1 MYYYKNYYYSTLKN
15 FKSKKIF
22 YRYSRQKKKYSDA
35 LKFSE
40 KILKFIKSKNLKK
53 KTILTFSNKSF
64 EMYSSI
70 FPILISGNT
79 WVPLSVNLPEE
90 KVKNIVQ
97 QTKPDLCFYDY
108 ENKKIINLLKKIK
121 VKCIKFKNIRENKEY
136 INFKS
141 EISKIDINSTAFIY
155 FTSGSTGIPKGI
167 KVSHKNIISD
177 VFMQKKHL
185 YNNKTKNL
193 IFGDY
198 YDTGFSI
205 FFDIFFP
212 AILFGST
219 ISPSIKKSDNFYL
232 IDHYKKNKI
241 NNLVAVPSTF
251 ERIKELLINSNII
264 LKGKNLILTGEPF
277 YLNLLTFLYKKT
289 KFNKIYNCYGGTEMG
304 NWVFFHKCKKTDILN
319 YSKYNLVPIG
329 KPFSN
334 VSPKIK
340 KSELVV
346 KGPTITDGYVDT
358 ELNNKKFTFRNQ
370 NTFFTGDKVIKK
382 KKIYICK
389 GRKDNMVKIS
399 GYRIEIADVEANFRK
414 LTYVKDVVIFEKK
427 TKKIYQNSL
436 VAFVSLSKNI
446 KENILRT
453 DLVKYLSG
461 YMIPKK
467 INIFKRLPKN
477 SNGKLDRAGIK
488 KLMLT

>member
-70 FPILISGNT
+70 FPILLSGNT

-185 YNNKTKNL
+185 YN
-193 IFGDY
+193 
-198 YDTGFSI
+198 
-205 FFDIFFP
+205 
-212 AILFGST
+212 
-219 ISPSIKKSDNFYL
+219 KS
-232 IDHYKKNKI
+232 
-241 NNLVAVPSTF
+241 
-251 ERIKELLINSNII
+251 
-264 LKGKNLILTGEPF
+264 
-277 YLNLLTFLYKKT
+277 
-289 KFNKIYNCYGGTEMG
+289 
-304 NWVFFHKCKKTDILN
+304 
-319 YSKYNLVPIG
+319 
-329 KPFSN
+329 
-334 VSPKIK
+334 
-340 KSELVV
+340 
-346 KGPTITDGYVDT
+346 
-358 ELNNKKFTFRNQ
+358 
-370 NTFFTGDKVIKK
+370 
-382 KKIYICK
+382 
-389 GRKDNMVKIS
+389 
-399 GYRIEIADVEANFRK
+399 
-414 LTYVKDVVIFEKK
+414 
-427 TKKIYQNSL
+427 
-436 VAFVSLSKNI
+436 
-446 KENILRT
+446 
-453 DLVKYLSG
+453 
-461 YMIPKK
+461 
-467 INIFKRLPKN
+467 
-477 SNGKLDRAGIK
+477 
-488 KLMLT
+488 